1 MGTKLGEAF
10 QQSSAKMHA
19 PGKDDNI
26 SLLLATF
33 VYASE
38 MHILLS
44 LPNYVRVCCDH
55 LKVFNL

>member
-1 MGTKLGEAF
+1 
-10 QQSSAKMHA
+10 MHA

-33 VYASE
+33 VFASK

-44 LPNYVRVCCDH
+44 IPNHVHPVCCDH
-55 LKVFNL
+55 LKQFFSYDLYRLYVYIL